1 MSCMAPLARLRA
13 AARGLDRFQQR
24 HVVLAFPV
32 AVWRELSQA
41 KAGYLG
47 AILTFFAFVSLFP
60 LLLILTTVLGV
71 VLRHYPGVQQR
82 VLNSALVDFPV
93 IGEELKRNVHG
104 FARNGVGLGIS
115 IATTLVGA
123 LGLANAAQY
132 VMNLLWGVPEERRP
146 GFPQSWLRSLG
157 IIATIGLGVLS
168 TTVLASVG
176 EWTSGLAFT
185 VASRIALL
193 AASFVLTA
201 LLFWLGLRIAT
212 AAEVRT
218 RDLLP
223 GALLTTAFW
232 QGLQY
237 LGGAIA
243 AHQLRHSSALYG
255 TFGLV
260 LGLLAWIYLQARLTL
275 IAVASDVVRTRA
287 SWPRSLFD

>member
-1 MSCMAPLARLRA
+1 MAPLARLRET
-13 AARGLDRFQQR
+13 ARSLDRFQQR
-24 HVVLAFPV
+24 HAVLAFPV

-41 KAGYLG
+41 KVGYLG
-47 AILTFFAFVSLFP
+47 AVLTFFAFVSLFP

-93 IGEELKRNVHG
+93 IGEQLKTNVQG
-104 FARNGVGLGIS
+104 FARSGVGLAVS
-115 IATTLVGA
+115 IATTVVGA

-146 GFPQSWLRSLG
+146 GFPKSWLRSFG
-157 IIATIGLGVLS
+157 IIATMGLGVLS
-168 TTVLASVG
+168 TTVLTSVG
-176 EWTSGLAFT
+176 EWTSGRSFT
-185 VASRIALL
+185 AASRIALL
-193 AASFVLTA
+193 AASFALTG

-218 RDLLP
+218 RDLFP
-223 GALLTTAFW
+223 GALLTTVFW

-237 LGGAIA
+237 LGGAVA

-275 IAVASDVVRTRA
+275 IAVASDVVRAHKT
-287 SWPRSLFD
+287 WPRSLFD